1 MRIACVQMEP
11 IIGAKS
17 DNVARSVVLLAKA
30 ADRGAELVVL
40 PELANTGYVFES
52 RAEAASLAEPVPSGE
67 TTRIW
72 CEVAADKHIHIVAGI
87 TEQVGDTLF
96 NSAVLIAPGGY
107 VGVYR
112 KMHLWG
118 DEKKVFAAGD
128 LGFPVYETALG
139 RIGIGICYDGWFPE
153 MYRLQALAGAEIICV
168 PTNWVPMPGQPDDR
182 PAMANTLTM
191 AAAHSNG
198 LIIACAD
205 RVGVERGQ
213 PFEGQSL
220 IVDRTGWPLAG
231 PASRTAE
238 EIIIADVVVGAR
250 RGLSA
255 SNDVLADRR
264 TDVYAERLG
273 FREGQPPST
282 E

>member
-1 MRIACVQMEP
+1 MEP

-205 RVGVERGQ
+205 RIGVERGQ

>member
-17 DNVARSVVLLAKA
+17 DNVARSVALLAKA

-52 RAEAASLAEPVPSGE
+52 QAEAASLAEPVPSGE

-87 TEQVGDTLF
+87 AEQVGDTLF
-96 NSAVLIAPGGY
+96 NSAVLIAPSGF

-118 DEKKVFAAGD
+118 DEKKVFAPGD

-182 PAMANTLTM
+182 QAMANTLTM
-191 AAAHSNG
+191 AAAHTNG

-231 PASRTAE
+231 PASRTDEA
-238 EIIIADVVVGAR
+238 IIFADVSLAARQGVGAD
-250 RGLSA
+250 
-255 SNDVLADRR
+255 NDVLADRR
-264 TDVYAERLG
+264 TDIYAERLG
-273 FREGQPPST
+273 FRESPVR
-282 E
+282 